1 MKRTR
6 YRLPLNAAAA
16 GSVLLYLAVAAVV
29 GCQATGPAIQD
40 TTAAVE
46 ASGKAAAAEESAAEL
61 ALSIPDTVYARPL
74 RRLAFGSCFQQPQR
88 WETAPGTEAEGAAT
102 AAANQRRESV
112 FAAIRSLKPDG
123 WLWIGDAGYSEG
135 EDVASVQEALRALKE
150 LKGWQA
156 LREEL
161 GFVDG
166 TWDDHDFG
174 MNDGGS
180 NQENIDALQEA
191 FLNFLGVAS
200 FSPRRQRKGLYS
212 AHLFPLPQQAQEGK
226 PEEGVRVLILD
237 SRSHRDLHFIPSA
250 AMLTLKPPLS
260 RLCSHIGAGSRLI
273 VHLLGL
279 GHAYR
284 GDILGEDQWTWLRAQ
299 LKHSKARVH
308 ILVSSIQGGVV
319 ELTSSGMTHSVG
331 ESLLTFSVLTPMLKW
346 LYPTRLRSDA
356 FSLKRNFGVVDISYP
371 ETQDFPIKVT
381 ASSRDADTGETL
393 LEEVLEFPQTES
405 PEKWHLLTDSVP
417 TVVGPPNLLQR
428 LLQLFV
434 FLVLLVLLLSPLLLF
449 PKVRKALHTLCPP
462 RAKERQAYQPLV
474 SEQAQ
479 HSPPTSGKSKRRSTG
494 NRRTG
499 RSPVE
504 LVSF

>member
-1 MKRTR
+1 M
-6 YRLPLNAAAA
+6 A
-16 GSVLLYLAVAAVV
+16 
-29 GCQATGPAIQD
+29 
-40 TTAAVE
+40 TTAPEIREIIRAVT
-46 ASGKAAAAEESAAEL
+46 ASDIATTAGIGASVTAA
-61 ALSIPDTVYARPL
+61 
-74 RRLAFGSCFQQPQR
+74 PQR

-260 RLCSHIGAGSRLI
+260 
-273 VHLLGL
+273 L

-308 ILVSSIQGGVV
+308 ILVSSIQILTGLPLLESWGHFPAARDRLLRLLQETKPRGLLLLSGDVHFTELLGTQGGVV

-331 ESLLTFSVLTPMLKW
+331 ESLLTFSVLTPMLK
-346 LYPTRLRSDA
+346 P
-356 FSLKRNFGVVDISYP
+356 N
-371 ETQDFPIKVT
+371 T
-381 ASSRDADTGETL
+381 ARRRAARARGEALAIAERADLPLSWSPFEKKSQSQGGNEGKGSNPQL
-393 LEEVLEFPQTES
+393 LEESSSRGAPNAHQG
-405 PEKWHLLTDSVP
+405 PERPS
-417 TVVGPPNLLQR
+417 
-428 LLQLFV
+428 
-434 FLVLLVLLLSPLLLF
+434 
-449 PKVRKALHTLCPP
+449 RKNAEINP
-462 RAKERQAYQPLV
+462 RIRIR
-474 SEQAQ
+474 
-479 HSPPTSGKSKRRSTG
+479 SKL
-494 NRRTG
+494 
-499 RSPVE
+499 P
-504 LVSF
+504 